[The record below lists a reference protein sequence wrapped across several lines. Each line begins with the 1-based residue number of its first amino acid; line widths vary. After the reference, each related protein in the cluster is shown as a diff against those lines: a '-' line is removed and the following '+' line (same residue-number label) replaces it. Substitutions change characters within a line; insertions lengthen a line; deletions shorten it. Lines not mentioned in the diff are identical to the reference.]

1 MDPGGREGKLPVTAG
16 SLGTNGERVRCLI
29 VEKRQG
35 LSRRLVSLVH
45 SAGLQVVAEVTSA
58 TDAERL
64 LASRFEVDV
73 VVASLESL
81 DLATSVIRHM
91 PTTPMLVLPFCPT
104 KSEPVE
110 LLLRRLRRA
119 LTKES
124 GVGGGARSVP
134 SELASDA
141 LLLSKQSQEVLLN
154 ILRTKGLHVEE
165 ALTPRERQVIE
176 QLTQGR
182 SNKQIARA
190 LGIAEQTVKNYAHS
204 VMRKVGVS
212 SRTELCRWA
221 IERGLH
227 LADTRGSE
235 VPGGASGTTEQKLA
249 RGEDD
254 EVEME

>member
-1 MDPGGREGKLPVTAG
+1 MTGEAKLPVTAG
-16 SLGTNGERVRCLI
+16 CLGTNGERVRCLI
-29 VEKRQG
+29 VEKRER
-35 LSRRLVSLVH
+35 LSRRLVSLVQG
-45 SAGLQVVAEVTSA
+45 AGVQVVAEVTSA
-58 TDAERL
+58 TDAERV

-91 PTTPMLVLPFCPT
+91 PTTPMLVLPFSPD

-110 LLLRRLRRA
+110 LLLRRLRRV

-124 GVGGGARSVP
+124 RVGGGARSVP

-154 ILRTKGLHVEE
+154 ILRTNGLVLHVEE

-249 RGEDD
+249 RGQNS